1 MIHYNIDWYLV
12 IYEKRLIN
20 SGLIWWTN
28 HKLYKHIK
36 VGADDDHLNTSHAI
50 NISIS
55 IQNIVT
61 CLMHI
66 KSVTIG
72 NHWHSSS
79 LKVHVFI
86 INEHMPT
93 PNCSS
98 ILSSVS
104 LNINLH
110 ILSHWTNARFWPV
123 IWIESLFLLY
133 HITVDYIIIIY
144 FKILKLK
151 YLHNLTFPT
160 CCEISIAI
168 HDKSYIIGFNE

>member
-1 MIHYNIDWYLV
+1 MRQYQITFIIVYDSFYSNYLV

-72 NHWHSSS
+72 NYWRSSS

-123 IWIESLFLLY
+123 IWIESSFLF
-133 HITVDYIIIIY
+133 
-144 FKILKLK
+144 
-151 YLHNLTFPT
+151 
-160 CCEISIAI
+160 
-168 HDKSYIIGFNE
+168 

>member
-1 MIHYNIDWYLV
+1 MNHYNIDSYRNTTFVVGKIIIDFYVGWFLV

-72 NHWHSSS
+72 NYWHSSS

-110 ILSHWTNARFWPV
+110 ILSHWTNASFWPV
-123 IWIESLFLLY
+123 IWIQSSFLF
-133 HITVDYIIIIY
+133 
-144 FKILKLK
+144 
-151 YLHNLTFPT
+151 
-160 CCEISIAI
+160 
-168 HDKSYIIGFNE
+168 

>member
-1 MIHYNIDWYLV
+1 MRQYQITFIIVYESLQHRLIQKYNIRRIIDFYVEWFLV

-72 NHWHSSS
+72 NYWRSSS

-110 ILSHWTNARFWPV
+110 ILSHWTNARFDLSF
-123 IWIESLFLLY
+123 E
-133 HITVDYIIIIY
+133 
-144 FKILKLK
+144 
-151 YLHNLTFPT
+151 
-160 CCEISIAI
+160 
-168 HDKSYIIGFNE
+168 

>member
-1 MIHYNIDWYLV
+1 MRQYQITFIIVYDSLQHKLIQKYFV
-12 IYEKRLIN
+12 IYEKGLIN
-20 SGLIWWTN
+20 SGLIWCTN
-28 HKLYKHIK
+28 HKLYKYIK
-36 VGADDDHLNTSHAI
+36 VGADDDHWNTSHAI

-55 IQNIVT
+55 IQNIMT

-72 NHWHSSS
+72 NYWHSSS

-110 ILSHWTNARFWPV
+110 ILSHWTNASFWPV
-123 IWIESLFLLY
+123 IWIESSF
-133 HITVDYIIIIY
+133 V
-144 FKILKLK
+144 F
-151 YLHNLTFPT
+151 
-160 CCEISIAI
+160 
-168 HDKSYIIGFNE
+168 

>member
-1 MIHYNIDWYLV
+1 MIHYNINSYFV
-12 IYEKRLIN
+12 IYEKRLII
-20 SGLIWWTN
+20 SGLIWLTN
-28 HKLYKHIK
+28 HKLYRYIK
-36 VGADDDHLNTSHAI
+36 VGADDDHWNTSHAI

-72 NHWHSSS
+72 NYWHSSS

-110 ILSHWTNARFWPV
+110 ILSHWTNASFWPV
-123 IWIESLFLLY
+123 IWIESSFILY
-133 HITVDYIIIIY
+133 HITVNAETKWSLSIWKYWSLDIYI
-144 FKILKLK
+144 
-151 YLHNLTFPT
+151 T
-160 CCEISIAI
+160 
-168 HDKSYIIGFNE
+168 

>member
-1 MIHYNIDWYLV
+1 MQNASISNNLYYSLWFITTNSYRNTTFFV
-12 IYEKRLIN
+12 IYQKKLIN

-28 HKLYKHIK
+28 HKLYKYIK
-36 VGADDDHLNTSHAI
+36 VGADDDHWNTSHAI

-72 NHWHSSS
+72 NYWHSSS

-110 ILSHWTNARFWPV
+110 ILSHWTNASFWPV
-123 IWIESLFLLY
+123 IWIESSFRFLPY
-133 HITVDYIIIIY
+133 Y
-144 FKILKLK
+144 
-151 YLHNLTFPT
+151 
-160 CCEISIAI
+160 
-168 HDKSYIIGFNE
+168 G

>member
-1 MIHYNIDWYLV
+1 MRQYQITFIIVYDSLQHKLIQNFV
-12 IYEKRLIN
+12 IYEKRLII
-20 SGLIWWTN
+20 SGLIWLTN
-28 HKLYKHIK
+28 HKLYRYIK
-36 VGADDDHLNTSHAI
+36 VGADDDHWNTSHAI

-55 IQNIVT
+55 IQNIMT

-72 NHWHSSS
+72 KYWHSSS

-98 ILSSVS
+98 ILSLVS

-110 ILSHWTNARFWPV
+110 ILGHWTNASFWPV
-123 IWIESLFLLY
+123 IWIETSFILY
-133 HITVDYIIIIY
+133 HITVQY
-144 FKILKLK
+144 
-151 YLHNLTFPT
+151 NLRR
-160 CCEISIAI
+160 
-168 HDKSYIIGFNE
+168 N

>member
-1 MIHYNIDWYLV
+1 MRQYQITFIIVYDSLQHKLIQKYFV

-20 SGLIWWTN
+20 FGLIWRPN
-28 HKLYKHIK
+28 HKLYKYIK
-36 VGADDDHLNTSHAI
+36 VGADDDHWNTSHAI

-55 IQNIVT
+55 IQNIMT

-72 NHWHSSS
+72 NYWHSSS

-110 ILSHWTNARFWPV
+110 ILGHWTNASFWPV
-123 IWIESLFLLY
+123 IWIESSFILY
-133 HITVDYIIIIY
+133 HITVQYSLRRMLRLNDH
-144 FKILKLK
+144 
-151 YLHNLTFPT
+151 YLFENI
-160 CCEISIAI
+160 EV
-168 HDKSYIIGFNE
+168 